1 MKIYETSV
9 RKPITTALIFVAV
22 VVLGL
27 FSLNKLP
34 VDLLPDVETN
44 VIMVMT
50 TYQGASAADVET
62 NVSRPLENV
71 LNTVTYLKNIWSSS
85 RENRSIIF
93 LEFEY
98 GMDID
103 ELTNDVRS
111 KLDLVKSF
119 LPDGTQDPVIFKF
132 STDMIPVMMISATA
146 DQSLPALYKILEEN
160 VANPLAR
167 IPGVGS
173 VSIAGAPQRE
183 IQVFV
188 DPSKLEAYNLTIE
201 GIAQK
206 IRMENI
212 NTPAGIMDIGNESYA
227 LRVQG
232 EFISPVE
239 MNNLVVGSMANRNI
253 YLSDV
258 AIVKDTLEERA
269 QEVYTNSVQGATI
282 VVQKQS
288 GSNTVKIAD
297 AVHKMLPDLQ
307 KNLPSDIHL
316 ETIGDTSDNIKNT
329 ISGLVETVMYAFVF
343 VMLVVLFFL
352 GRWRATLIIIV
363 TIPISLVAAFIYLG
377 FTDSSLNIISL
388 SSLSVAI
395 GMVVDDAIVV
405 LENITTH
412 IERGSRPKSAAIYG
426 TSEVSVSVI
435 ASTLTLIA
443 VFFPLTMVKGM
454 TGVMFEQLGWMV
466 TIIMTVSMAASLTL
480 TPMMSSLM
488 LRPDRKRN
496 KFSKW
501 LFRPIEKFLDWLDNV
516 YAATINWTV
525 RHRTITTVSL
535 FIFFILTL
543 VPVFMPESPIG
554 TEFMPAQD
562 NSRISATVELP
573 IGTRVEITRA
583 TAEDLYAL
591 WREKYPEMAMINF
604 SLGQASSKNVFGSMQ
619 NNGPHIIS
627 FNIRL
632 SDLKERERSLFEIS
646 DLMRKDL
653 ENIPTIRKSSVVVG
667 GGHMMGGQSTIDL
680 EIYGYDFFETDK
692 IAKTM
697 SEKMAEIPGLVDIKI
712 SREDYQ
718 PEFRVQF
725 DREKLAINGLDIA
738 TASNFLRNRVNGLV
752 ASLFREDGEEYD
764 IRVAYA
770 PEFRQSIE
778 AIENILIYN
787 NQGQSVRIK
796 DVGKVVEE
804 FSPPTIERRNRQR
817 LITVSSTIS
826 GTTMDK
832 AVAAINKS
840 VDELNLPSNIYTQI
854 GGSYLDQQESFADL
868 TTLLLLILLLVFI
881 VMASQFESL
890 TYPFIIM
897 FSVPFAVSGVIIAL
911 LITNTNFNMMSFIGV
926 IMLAGIVVKNGIVLV
941 DYINLN
947 RGRGMGIIQA
957 VINGGKS
964 RLRPVLMT
972 TITTILGMTPLA
984 ISTSEGSEMWKP
996 MAVTVIGG
1004 LTISTIFTLVIVPTV
1019 YASFAKNGVKR
1030 QRRKLRKQLTTKNDK
1045 LEQRTKN
1052 KE

>member
-34 VDLLPDVETN
+34 VDLLPDIETN
-44 VIMVMT
+44 AIMVMT

-62 NVSRPLENV
+62 NISRPLENV

-93 LEFEY
+93 LEFDY

-132 STDMIPVMMISATA
+132 STDMIPVMLISATA

-173 VSIAGAPQRE
+173 VSISGAPQRE

-212 NTPAGIMDIGNESYA
+212 NTPAGTMDIGNESYA

-232 EFISPVE
+232 EFISPME

-253 YLSDV
+253 YLSDIAV
-258 AIVKDTLEERA
+258 VKDTLEERA

-297 AVHKMLPDLQ
+297 AVHKMLPHLQ
-307 KNLPSDIHL
+307 KNLPSDVHL
-316 ETIGDTSDNIKNT
+316 ETIGDTSVNIKNT

-435 ASTLTLIA
+435 ASTLTLLA

-488 LRPDRKRN
+488 LRPDRKKN
-496 KFSKW
+496 KLGKW
-501 LFRPIEKFLDWLDNV
+501 LFKPIEKVLDWLDNV
-516 YAATINWTV
+516 YGATINWTV
-525 RHRTITTVSL
+525 RHRTITTISL
-535 FIFFILTL
+535 FVFFILTL
-543 VPVFMPESPIG
+543 VPVFMPDSRIG

-562 NSRISATVELP
+562 NSRIAATVELP
-573 IGTRVEITRA
+573 IGTRTEITRA
-583 TAEDLYAL
+583 TAENLYNL
-591 WREKYPEMAMINF
+591 WREKYPEMKMINF
-604 SLGQASSKNVFGSMQ
+604 SVGQASSKNVFGSMQ
-619 NNGPHIIS
+619 NNGPHIIN

-632 SDLKERERSLFEIS
+632 SDLRERERSLFEIS

-653 ENIPTIRKSSVVVG
+653 ENIPTIRKSSVTVG

-692 IAKTM
+692 IAKAM

-817 LITVSSTIS
+817 IITVSSTIS

-840 VDELNLPSNIYTQI
+840 VDELHLPSNIYTQI

-911 LITNTNFNMMSFIGV
+911 LITNSNFNMMSFIGI

-957 VINGGKS
+957 VVNGGKS

-984 ISTSEGSEMWKP
+984 LSTSEGSEMWKP
-996 MAVTVIGG
+996 MAITVIGG
-1004 LTISTIFTLVIVPTV
+1004 LTISTIFTLIIVPTV

-1030 QRRKLRKQLTTKNDK
+1030 QRRKLRKQLTTKN
-1045 LEQRTKN
+1045 EER
-1052 KE
+1052 